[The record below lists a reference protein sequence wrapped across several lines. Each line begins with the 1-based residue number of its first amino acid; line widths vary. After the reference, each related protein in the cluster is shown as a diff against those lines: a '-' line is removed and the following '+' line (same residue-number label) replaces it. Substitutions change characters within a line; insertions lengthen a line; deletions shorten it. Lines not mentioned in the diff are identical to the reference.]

1 MPNYTP
7 PDDRAQLYAR
17 FKRHN
22 DAVRDLTPE
31 VRKAAAE
38 ELKNGAS
45 VGQLAKLT
53 GLTPE
58 VFRRIA
64 REAGVERRRPPT
76 VVAAQQ
82 AHATKEDGAGEN
94 DT

>member
-22 DAVRDLTPE
+22 DAVKELTPE

-38 ELKNGAS
+38 ELKAGAG
-45 VGQLAKLT
+45 VGELAKLT

-76 VVAAQQ
+76 VVAAKD
-82 AHATKEDGAGEN
+82 AHAAKEEGDG
-94 DT
+94 

>member
-1 MPNYTP
+1 MPNDYMP

-22 DAVRDLTPE
+22 DAVKDLTPE

-38 ELKNGAS
+38 ELKAGAS

-64 REAGVERRRPPT
+64 REIGVERRRPPT
-76 VVAAQQ
+76 VVGRQAAQS
-82 AHATKEDGAGEN
+82 HATDEEGPR
-94 DT
+94 

>member
-1 MPNYTP
+1 MSNYTP

-17 FKRHN
+17 FKRLN
-22 DAVRDLTPE
+22 KVVKDLHTE
-31 VRKAAAE
+31 VREAAALD
-38 ELKNGAS
+38 LKDDAT
-45 VGQLAKLT
+45 VGQLAQWT

-64 REAGVERRRPPT
+64 REKGVERRRPPT

-82 AHATKEDGAGEN
+82 AHTAKEEDPK
-94 DT
+94 